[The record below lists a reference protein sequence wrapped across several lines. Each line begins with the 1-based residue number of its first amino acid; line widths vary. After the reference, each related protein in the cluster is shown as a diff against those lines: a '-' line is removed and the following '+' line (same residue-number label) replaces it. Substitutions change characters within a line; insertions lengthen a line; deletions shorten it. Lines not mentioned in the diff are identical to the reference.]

1 MRSVLKA
8 IDLICSLNPNA
19 DIYAIS
25 PFQFE
30 GKKKKCVS
38 ELFIK
43 KIFEKNIYATVIP
56 NDLIFDITLN
66 TDTLSYSFKR
76 FDNYVI
82 SRMTSMPMA
91 A

>member
-1 MRSVLKA
+1 VHT
-8 IDLICSLNPNA
+8 P
-19 DIYAIS
+19 
-25 PFQFE
+25 E
-30 GKKKKCVS
+30 
-38 ELFIK
+38 
-43 KIFEKNIYATVIP
+43 KIFEKNIYATVIT
-56 NDLIFDITLN
+56 NDLIFDITLS